1 MAVFRI
7 DARHRRPL
15 LCNDS
20 AKKHNDGGHRSSAQK
35 SICPEFSEQYARA
48 MAAEKPKKTSC
59 CRALGTQHGTHGTHG
74 FNSTA

>member
-59 CRALGTQHGTHGTHG
+59 CRVFEPDKTLHAALLAKG
-74 FNSTA
+74 AI